1 MKILCPLKQKITP
14 VISDR
19 QQWIQFPAVAL
30 LRSLEI
36 IEKWKFGE
44 KIKPVMKLHWWGQIV
59 SLFIVIWCTVSW
71 GIYCYHRLKLC
82 CYHNRRLAESP
93 HLMPA
98 LQHCLCSFI
107 SSPVHCR
114 TPPPHFVSY
123 SPGTDPSLKT
133 PANFPNYILSPFTCL
148 VLTLHLEVRGFQW
161 VKKGNIELPSLSVF

>member
-14 VISDR
+14 VISNR

-30 LRSLEI
+30 LCSLEI

-71 GIYCYHRLKLC
+71 GVYCYRRLKLC
-82 CYHNRRLAESP
+82 CHYNRRLAESP

-98 LQHCLCSFI
+98 LQHCLFFHQQPSALPPPPTLWATVLAQTPHLKLQPI
-107 SSPVHCR
+107 SLTTYFLPSPVLFWHC
-114 TPPPHFVSY
+114 T
-123 SPGTDPSLKT
+123 LKSE
-133 PANFPNYILSPFTCL
+133 AFD
-148 VLTLHLEVRGFQW
+148 
-161 VKKGNIELPSLSVF
+161 ELKREI